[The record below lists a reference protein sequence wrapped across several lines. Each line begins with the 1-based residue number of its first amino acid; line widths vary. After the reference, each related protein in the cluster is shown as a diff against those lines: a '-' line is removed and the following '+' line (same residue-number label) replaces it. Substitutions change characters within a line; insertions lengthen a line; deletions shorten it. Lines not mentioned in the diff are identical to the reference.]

1 MGVSGAPPQAAL
13 LVGWRPPGEP
23 PFKETAVHDTYTT
36 VAGDTLESLAERYDK
51 PVELLAAA
59 NGLLDDQDVQPGQII
74 VIPT

>member
-1 MGVSGAPPQAAL
+1 M
-13 LVGWRPPGEP
+13 
-23 PFKETAVHDTYTT
+23 HDTYTT